1 MPAPASLHALTST
14 KIDGTALPLSSL
26 SGKAAV
32 VVNVAADE
40 AATKRSYERLAA
52 WHGQHGSALEILL
65 YPSDEFGRQE
75 LPSAEIPAFVAK
87 FGLPTDGG
95 GCTLMSKVEV
105 NGGREDPVWAFL
117 KAGGKDVS
125 WNFAAFFV
133 VGKDGQVVGRF
144 SSRELD
150 ACGEAAGGGGG
161 GVGRTRPHKP
171 RGHVLSLPS
180 LSYPLLSRRRSPPP
194 CSAGAAKDAGPRKG
208 ATFALVAA
216 AERQPPAR
224 GG

>member
-1 MPAPASLHALTST
+1 L
-14 KIDGTALPLSSL
+14 
-26 SGKAAV
+26 
-32 VVNVAADE
+32 
-40 AATKRSYERLAA
+40 
-52 WHGQHGSALEILL
+52 ALEILL

-75 LPSAEIPAFVAK
+75 LPTAQIPAFVAK

-95 GCTLMSKVEV
+95 GCTLMAKVEV

-150 ACGEAAGGGGG
+150 ACGEALA
-161 GVGRTRPHKP
+161 V
-171 RGHVLSLPS
+171 
-180 LSYPLLSRRRSPPP
+180 
-194 CSAGAAKDAGPRKG
+194 A
-208 ATFALVAA
+208 VAA
-216 AERQPPAR
+216 
-224 GG
+224 